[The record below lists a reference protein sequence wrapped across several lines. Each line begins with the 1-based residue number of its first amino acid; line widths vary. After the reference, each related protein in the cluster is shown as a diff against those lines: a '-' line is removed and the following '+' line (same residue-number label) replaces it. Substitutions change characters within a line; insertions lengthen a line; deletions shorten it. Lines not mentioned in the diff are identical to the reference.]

1 MRRAPPKLM
10 RGMVSYFLIAL
21 ALIYLG
27 GCSTT
32 PQRTVAVHAETPAA
46 KSGGYYRNDG
56 PGDNP
61 PSNIDALPDAEP
73 KVESLH
79 KFANNPYNILGQ
91 QYVPDSD
98 IKPYKARGTASWYGR
113 MFHGKKTAS
122 GEAYNMYAM
131 TAAHRTLPIPS
142 YARVTNLRNNKSVV
156 VRVNDRGPFLKERV
170 IDLSY
175 AAAHKLG
182 IAQAGSGLV
191 EVESIDP
198 RKPSQTAEPIIAVQE
213 PVAPNPASSN
223 SANLYLQLA
232 AFKEMPSAE
241 SFGMR
246 VKQKLGALADTLQII
261 SQGGLFRINLGPYD
275 TPGEAIKIA
284 ARIKQSMHISPVHV
298 LR

>member
-1 MRRAPPKLM
+1 MKLTHSM
-10 RGMVSYFLIAL
+10 AFYFFL
-21 ALIYLG
+21 ALGLGYLG
-27 GCSTT
+27 GCSTA
-32 PQRTVAVHAETPAA
+32 PQRVAAVHVPAPAPAA
-46 KSGGYYRNDG
+46 KSGGYYREDG
-56 PGDNP
+56 PGNNP
-61 PSNIDALPDAEP
+61 PPDLDGVPDAQP

-79 KFANNPYNILGQ
+79 KFANNPYNVLGQ

-98 IKPYKARGTASWYGR
+98 AKPYKARGNASWYGR

-156 VRVNDRGPFLKERV
+156 VRVNDRGPFLKDRV

-182 IAQAGSGLV
+182 FAHAGSGLV

-198 RKPSQTAEPIIAVQE
+198 RKPSPPPEAIV
-213 PVAPNPASSN
+213 VAQKPTPPDAAPPNN
-223 SANLYLQLA
+223 ANMYLQLA
-232 AFKEMPSAE
+232 AFQEMASAE
-241 SFGMR
+241 SFGKR

-261 SQGGLFRINLGPYD
+261 NLGGLFRINLGPYD
-275 TPGEAIKIA
+275 TPSEAIKIA
-284 ARIKQSMHISPVHV
+284 ARIKQKMHISPVHI

>member
-1 MRRAPPKLM
+1 MKLTCSIA
-10 RGMVSYFLIAL
+10 SYFLL
-21 ALIYLG
+21 ALGLTYLG

-32 PQRTVAVHAETPAA
+32 PQRTAAVHTDKPAA
-46 KSGGYYRNDG
+46 KSGGYYREDG

-61 PSNIDALPDAEP
+61 PSNIDALPDAQP
-73 KVESLH
+73 KIETLH

-98 IKPYKARGTASWYGR
+98 VKPYKVRGNASWYGR

-122 GEAYNMYAM
+122 GETYNMYAM

-182 IAQAGSGLV
+182 FVHAGSGLV

-198 RKPSQTAEPIIAVQE
+198 RKPSQSPEVIVAAQKS
-213 PVAPNPASSN
+213 VAPDPASSN
-223 SANLYLQLA
+223 NANLYLQLA
-232 AFKEMPSAE
+232 AFQEMASAE
-241 SFGMR
+241 SFGIR
-246 VKQKLGALADTLQII
+246 VKQKLGALADTLQIVNL
-261 SQGGLFRINLGPYD
+261 GGLFRISLGPYD
-275 TPGEAIKIA
+275 TPSEAIKIA
-284 ARIKQSMHISPVHV
+284 ARIKQRMHISPVHV